1 MFAAMNASVRALR
14 GITRHEEMM
23 EQLVRRIARCASF
36 IAASLILA
44 TAPARAAGPLL
55 DETVDFTGTFMF
67 LGANVPGLVIA
78 VVRNGESVVHGYGE
92 TAKGNG
98 KVPDGAASLGT
109 RK

>member
-1 MFAAMNASVRALR
+1 
-14 GITRHEEMM
+14 M

-98 KVPDGAASLGT
+98 KVPDGDTLIRIHGP
-109 RK
+109 R